1 VDPVRRC
8 LLAAGLFLAMLL
20 VLLFPAS
27 AQQPERRVQATRQPH
42 MFYEPQAKYPPL
54 GAMRAFREGLP
65 TALGAALASLLLAMW
80 LTRPVPEME
89 RALHQRQL
97 KASTAA
103 PSAPGSRAAP
113 PAASSSDFEA
123 SPGTSEPLEAV
134 EEGPAL
140 PIPEEGPAGPAQPAE
155 SETATQEAPPASE
168 ASLPE
173 PGSSTRE
180 APPASEACL
189 PEPLLEGPRLPQVGP
204 TRVPIDPASPV
215 VGTLGAL
222 QAPGRTRKPDSTRHA
237 LRESVCPSKRT
248 RPPLDNPLLAFSWN
262 QVAPE
267 HLLPFREG
275 ESSNPGLLVYLVE
288 PDRVGGFLAAL
299 ACELLLESTGSL
311 ILATVSAGPLEVVQA
326 LLEAEPTT
334 PPAELLVRL
343 RREGRAVE
351 KVVRRLYV
359 PRPGGV
365 SLEDLLRRARD
376 LREGRGGLA
385 GVLLEPIS
393 RLEVGGGD
401 LPSWLRRLHEGAALG
416 GFPVFMVASRA
427 GFPVGSC
434 PGRVLTLGESEV
446 ARIIGRAAAGEESR
460 RATPLS

>member
-1 VDPVRRC
+1 MRRC

-168 ASLPE
+168 AS
-173 PGSSTRE
+173 
-180 APPASEACL
+180 L

>member
-1 VDPVRRC
+1 VRRC

-155 SETATQEAPPASE
+155 SETATQ
-168 ASLPE
+168 
-173 PGSSTRE
+173 E

-434 PGRVLTLGESEV
+434 PGRVLTLGEAEV

>member
-1 VDPVRRC
+1 MRRC

-155 SETATQEAPPASE
+155 SETATQ
-168 ASLPE
+168 
-173 PGSSTRE
+173 E

>member
-1 VDPVRRC
+1 MVLVFPV
-8 LLAAGLFLAMLL
+8 
-20 VLLFPAS
+20 S

-54 GAMRAFREGLP
+54 GAMGAFREGLP

-97 KASTAA
+97 KTSTAA
-103 PSAPGSRAAP
+103 PSAPVPSPAP
-113 PAASSSDFEA
+113 PAAPSSDFEA
-123 SPGTSEPLEAV
+123 SLRTSEPLEAV
-134 EEGPAL
+134 EEGSAL
-140 PIPEEGPAGPAQPAE
+140 PIPEEGPAGPERPAD
-155 SETATQEAPPASE
+155 SETATQEALPTSE

-173 PGSSTRE
+173 PGSSTQE
-180 APPASEACL
+180 ALAASEASL
-189 PEPLLEGPRLPQVGP
+189 PKPLLEVPRLPRVGP
-204 TRVPIDPASPV
+204 TRGSIDASAPRA
-215 VGTLGAL
+215 GTLGAL
-222 QAPGRTRKPDSTRHA
+222 QAPGRTRKPDSTRHT
-237 LRESVCPSKRT
+237 LRESVCPSRRT
-248 RPPLDNPLLAFSWN
+248 RPPLENPLLAFSWN

-267 HLLPFREG
+267 HILPFREG
-275 ESSNPGLLVYLVE
+275 ESSNPGLVVYLVE

-365 SLEDLLRRARD
+365 SLEDMLRRARD

-416 GFPVFMVASRA
+416 GFPIFMVASRP

-434 PGRVLTLGESEV
+434 PGRVLTLGEAEV
-446 ARIIGRAAAGEESR
+446 ARITGRAAAGEESR

>member
-1 VDPVRRC
+1 
-8 LLAAGLFLAMLL
+8 MLL

-155 SETATQEAPPASE
+155 SETATQ
-168 ASLPE
+168 
-173 PGSSTRE
+173 E

-434 PGRVLTLGESEV
+434 PGRVLTLGEAEV

>member
-1 VDPVRRC
+1 MRRC

-155 SETATQEAPPASE
+155 SETATQ
-168 ASLPE
+168 
-173 PGSSTRE
+173 E

-434 PGRVLTLGESEV
+434 PGRVLTLGEAEV

>member
-1 VDPVRRC
+1 MRRC

-155 SETATQEAPPASE
+155 SETATQ
-168 ASLPE
+168 
-173 PGSSTRE
+173 E

-365 SLEDLLRRARD
+365 SLEDMLRRARD

-416 GFPVFMVASRA
+416 GFPIFMVASRP

-434 PGRVLTLGESEV
+434 PGRVLTLGEAEV
-446 ARIIGRAAAGEESR
+446 ARITGRAAAGEESR

>member
-1 VDPVRRC
+1 MRRC

-155 SETATQEAPPASE
+155 SETATQ
-168 ASLPE
+168 
-173 PGSSTRE
+173 E

-365 SLEDLLRRARD
+365 SLEDMLRRARD

-434 PGRVLTLGESEV
+434 PGRVLTLGEAEV
-446 ARIIGRAAAGEESR
+446 ARITGRAAAGEESR